1 MAPKVAMMRL
11 DVGNAVLRE
20 VVSRALCTDSTDSP
34 LRVVPD
40 AGTATTLDLF
50 IRPGAPAP
58 FFPQPRLNRAER
70 RAAARQRAR

>member
-1 MAPKVAMMRL
+1 MAPKVAMMGL

-20 VVSRALCTDSTDSP
+20 AVSRALCTDSTDSP

-40 AGTATTLDLF
+40 ASTATTLDLP
-50 IRPGAPAP
+50 IRPGVPVPA
-58 FFPQPRLNRAER
+58 FPQHRPNRAER